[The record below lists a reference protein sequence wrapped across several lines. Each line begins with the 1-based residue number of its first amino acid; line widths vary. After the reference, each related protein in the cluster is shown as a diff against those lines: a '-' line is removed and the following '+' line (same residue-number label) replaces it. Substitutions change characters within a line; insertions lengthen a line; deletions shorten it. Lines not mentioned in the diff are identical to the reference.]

1 MVKVSIIV
9 PVYNSEK
16 YLKKCIESIQ
26 KQTLKDMQ
34 IILINDGSTDNS
46 LSICKEYQKR
56 DNRIEVIDKAN
67 MGVSSARNTGIEAA
81 IGEYIGFVDADD
93 WIEPEMYENMYHQ
106 VKQMQADVCMCNY
119 VVENNR
125 GSTPVLLELKQNL
138 LQRNE
143 IINDIIANMI
153 AGPDLNSNSQFIM
166 GSVWRLLIKKEIIDS
181 YNIRFQIG
189 IPYMEDFL
197 FCLQVL
203 LKSNKVCIDEG
214 TYYHYNNTNLSSAT
228 KSYKKDLA
236 KIQRQVFETIEKI
249 LEKEKVYSALKYR
262 MDIRYVNMC
271 IDLINNELHEAND
284 KSILE
289 KLKVISE
296 ICRDERLKKILSTID
311 TSGYTLRK
319 KMVLAAIKHGLGIYL
334 YIYYSIVRKANR

>member
-1 MVKVSIIV
+1 MAKVSVIV
-9 PVYNSEK
+9 PVYNAEK
-16 YLKKCIESIQ
+16 YLRRCIESIQ
-26 KQTLKDMQ
+26 KQTLKDIQ
-34 IILINDGSTDNS
+34 IILVNDGSTDNS

-56 DNRIEVIDKAN
+56 DNRIEVIDTAN

-93 WIEPEMYENMYHQ
+93 WIEPEMYENMY
-106 VKQMQADVCMCNY
+106 KQIKRIQADVCMCNY
-119 VVENNR
+119 VYESDK
-125 GSTPVLLELKQNL
+125 GSIPILLDLKRNL
-138 LQRNE
+138 LQRDDV
-143 IINDIIANMI
+143 IADIIANMI
-153 AGPDLNSNSQFIM
+153 SPPDLNSGSQAIM
-166 GSVWRLLIKKEIIDS
+166 GSIWRLLIKKELIYL
-181 YNIRFQIG
+181 YNLRFPVG
-189 IPYMEDFL
+189 IPFMEDFL

-203 LKSNKVCIDEG
+203 LKSDKVCIDEG

>member
-143 IINDIIANMI
+143 IINDM
-153 AGPDLNSNSQFIM
+153 
-166 GSVWRLLIKKEIIDS
+166 
-181 YNIRFQIG
+181 
-189 IPYMEDFL
+189 
-197 FCLQVL
+197 
-203 LKSNKVCIDEG
+203 
-214 TYYHYNNTNLSSAT
+214 
-228 KSYKKDLA
+228 
-236 KIQRQVFETIEKI
+236 
-249 LEKEKVYSALKYR
+249 
-262 MDIRYVNMC
+262 
-271 IDLINNELHEAND
+271 
-284 KSILE
+284 
-289 KLKVISE
+289 
-296 ICRDERLKKILSTID
+296 
-311 TSGYTLRK
+311 
-319 KMVLAAIKHGLGIYL
+319 
-334 YIYYSIVRKANR
+334 